1 MSTST
6 TAVAPGLKWIRG
18 LALINLGLLAVEV
31 ISAGFLLSG
40 SGPAILVHARGAIGL
55 GLGALVQASTAVVL
69 WRRRHV
75 PASVAR
81 AGIVLFVIVVLQ
93 MGAGHTKRYWLHV
106 PIGVAL
112 FSGLLQQIRRL
123 EPLSAAG
130 ALALAERDG
139 ARS

>member
-1 MSTST
+1 
-6 TAVAPGLKWIRG
+6 
-18 LALINLGLLAVEV
+18 LALVNIGLLALEV
-31 ISAGFLLSG
+31 VSAGFVLSG
-40 SGPAILVHARGAIGL
+40 SGPAVVIHARGAIGL

-69 WRRRHV
+69 WRRRNV
-75 PASVAR
+75 PTWVAR

-123 EPLSAAG
+123 DTFPAAG
-130 ALALAERDG
+130 TTEW
-139 ARS
+139 S